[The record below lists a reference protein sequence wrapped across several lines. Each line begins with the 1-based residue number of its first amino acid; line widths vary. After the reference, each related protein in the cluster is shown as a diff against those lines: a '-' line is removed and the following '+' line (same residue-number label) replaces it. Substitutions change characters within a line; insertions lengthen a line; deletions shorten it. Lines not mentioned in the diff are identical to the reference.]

1 MKPNKIDAAHI
12 RFQEWERVARDD
24 EEMIKIGLKENSSPN
39 PLCFH
44 AQQMAEKFL
53 KGFLAYHKQP
63 PVKVHK
69 LDQLLIACERIDSSF
84 KELTNAVLYLNEFYI
99 ETRYPGDYPEFT
111 TEDAKQ
117 AYSHSLEIAEFVRSK
132 ISLPSSARPRTTSL
146 SAFLLLIIFTASLI
160 FAAVRPGVGWGQDA
174 NDD

>member
-1 MKPNKIDAAHI
+1 MKPNKIDAAYI

-63 PVKVHK
+63 PVKVHQ
-69 LDQLLIACERIDSSF
+69 LDQLLVACERIDPLF
-84 KELTNAVLYLNEFYI
+84 KELTDAILYLNEFYI

-117 AYSHSLEIAEFVRSK
+117 AYAHSLEIAEFVRSK
-132 ISLPSSARPRTTSL
+132 IVLPSSDSAHSVSL
-146 SAFLLLIIFTASLI
+146 PAFLLLNHLHRLPPLCRSRA
-160 FAAVRPGVGWGQDA
+160 RGGNW
-174 NDD
+174 